1 LKSVYDIFKERGFL
15 EQISDEPL
23 LRDLLG
29 HEQVTCY
36 IGFDPTAASLHI
48 GSLVPIMSL
57 AHMQRHGHRTI
68 ALVGGGTA
76 LIGDPSGKTEMRQIL
91 THDEINDNARGLQKQ
106 LSRYLDFDA
115 AKAVMLNNA
124 DWLTRLNYIEFLRD
138 IGRHFSV
145 NRMLTAES
153 YRIRLEK
160 GLNFIEFNY
169 MLLQAYDFLHLF
181 QNFGCLLQMGGNDQW
196 GNMVAGIDLI
206 RRVEG
211 KAAFCMTFPLITT
224 SHGQKMG
231 KTEKGT
237 VWLDA
242 KLTSPYEYYQ
252 YWINVED
259 ADLARFLAL
268 FTFLP
273 MAEITSVATLTD
285 ARLNMAKAVLAFE
298 ATKIT
303 HGEEAAVGAFHETA
317 KLFSYRPVEKGL
329 FPSSTIPRPDVIG
342 EANLN
347 IPPLSLSASAT
358 PSLPTSTFA
367 LEEGNPEYHTLS
379 LSDYGKAALRIEW
392 SELEK
397 GIPAFELFKTS
408 SLCVSGGEARR
419 LISQGGGYVN
429 DRQLKAFDE
438 KITLSDAD
446 EKGEIRLRKGKKKYA
461 IVSVK

>member
-1 LKSVYDIFKERGFL
+1 MKSVYDIFRERGFI
-15 EQISDEPL
+15 EQITDESLIREL
-23 LRDLLG
+23 LD
-29 HEQVTCY
+29 HEHITCY

-91 THDEINDNARGLQKQ
+91 TRDEIDHNALGLKQQ
-106 LSRYLDFDA
+106 LSRYLDFGEG
-115 AKAVMLNNA
+115 KAFLLNNA
-124 DWLTRLNYIEFLRD
+124 DWLTQLNYIEFLRD

-145 NRMLTAES
+145 NKMLTAES

-181 QNFGCLLQMGGNDQW
+181 QNYGCLMQMGGNDQW

-211 KAAFCMTFPLITT
+211 KTAFSMTFPLITT
-224 SHGQKMG
+224 SQGHKMG

-259 ADLARFLAL
+259 ADLERFLAL

-273 MAEITSVATLTD
+273 MKEIAAVRTLTD
-285 ARLNMAKAVLAFE
+285 ARMNMAKAVLAFE

-303 HGEEAAVGAFHETA
+303 HDEKAAVGAFYETTQ
-317 KLFSYRPVEKGL
+317 LFGYRPVETGL

-342 EANLN
+342 KFVGALPALTLEA
-347 IPPLSLSASAT
+347 SGVV
-358 PSLPTSTFA
+358 SLPIERKR
-367 LEEGNPEYHTLS
+367 LEAG
-379 LSDYGKAALRIEW
+379 A
-392 SELEK
+392 
-397 GIPAFELFKTS
+397 PAFELFHET
-408 SLCVSGGEARR
+408 SLCASRGEARR
-419 LISQGGGYVN
+419 VISQGGGYVN
-429 DRQLKAFDE
+429 DRQLTAFDE
-438 KITLSDAD
+438 KIGIDDAD
-446 EKGEIRLRKGKKKYA
+446 ERGEIRLRKGKKKYM
-461 IVSVK
+461 ILRVS